1 MAISYPVGAIVSM
14 VVSGRL
20 FDRLSD
26 LGRLRMFVGQHAL
39 AVACLQ
45 VLCMAPSSGVL
56 MTAAMAG
63 TMMGVAPTIFLAP
76 SALVT
81 RYECPEQQPVQTT
94 QRLRLSVLL
103 TLLPAGTDDCMAG
116 HSYASLRYT
125 GTLVGLVDVPVRKS
139 CPYPA
144 CADPAHLR
152 PPSAYI
158 CTCFN
163 ALSAAAIGVRRVTLC
178 RCFSSSRCVF

>member
-1 MAISYPVGAIVSM
+1 MHIGVDLRRSVASSMAISYPVGAIISM

-20 FDRLSD
+20 FDKLSD

-56 MTAAMAG
+56 MMVCMAG

-81 RYECPEQQPVQTT
+81 RYV
-94 QRLRLSVLL
+94 RN
-103 TLLPAGTDDCMAG
+103 
-116 HSYASLRYT
+116 HSL
-125 GTLVGLVDVPVRKS
+125 
-139 CPYPA
+139 
-144 CADPAHLR
+144 
-152 PPSAYI
+152 
-158 CTCFN
+158 
-163 ALSAAAIGVRRVTLC
+163 ALSLSFARARA
-178 RCFSSSRCVF
+178 CV